1 MRMLPAFL
9 LLLCFHNCRS
19 QTTIA
24 SDSGYYAS
32 FDSTKIY
39 YETRGQGKAVLL
51 VHGFIVDGSSW
62 ERSALLA
69 DLVQKGFKVI
79 TADLRGNGKS
89 DKPMVETAYAN
100 DAEAKDLIGLMK
112 YLGIG
117 SYDVVGYSR
126 GAIITARLLVL
137 DNHVKHAVLGGM
149 SADFTNPDWPRRL
162 LFYKALSG
170 EPVKE
175 LEGMVKNVKARGLNT
190 NVLAWLQKYQ
200 PSTSPAQLGRVQT
213 PVLVIS
219 GDRDLDNGSPKELAA
234 LFQKATLV
242 FVPGDHNHTSAT
254 KEFSQAILTFL
265 NQ

>member
-89 DKPMVETAYAN
+89 DKPMVETAYAH
-100 DAEAKDLIGLMK
+100 DAEAKDLIGLMNF
-112 YLGIG
+112 LGIET
-117 SYDVVGYSR
+117 YDVVGYSR
-126 GAIITARLLVL
+126 GGHHNGPPA
-137 DNHVKHAVLGGM
+137 G
-149 SADFTNPDWPRRL
+149 
-162 LFYKALSG
+162 SG
-170 EPVKE
+170 QPCQPCRTRWDE
-175 LEGMVKNVKARGLNT
+175 RGF
-190 NVLAWLQKYQ
+190 YQ
-200 PSTSPAQLGRVQT
+200 PR
-213 PVLVIS
+213 
-219 GDRDLDNGSPKELAA
+219 LAA
-234 LFQKATLV
+234 AAAFLQGLIRRAGKRVGSHGKKCKGQGPEQKC
-242 FVPGDHNHTSAT
+242 PGLASKIPAFYFARPAWKCT
-254 KEFSQAILTFL
+254 KTRLGY
-265 NQ
+265 